1 MTGRMQLFL
10 EYLTVELGLSA
21 NTRQAYERD
30 LRLFCKTLG
39 FKNSDALVNVSR
51 EQITGY
57 MTQLKEKGLAAATIA
72 RKLAAIKA
80 FYRFMT
86 AEGYM
91 DTNPAEVV
99 EAGTK
104 GIKLPRVLSEDEVVR
119 LLNQPDITTAEGFR
133 DRTMLEVLYA
143 TGMRVSELINLTLE
157 RVDLNM
163 KYIIAF
169 GKGSKERIVPL
180 GSVAAEFLQQY
191 LEKVRPKLT
200 HADRNTNIVFLAFGG
215 HELTRQRFWQII
227 RAYGRK
233 ANINKALTPHILRH
247 SFATHL
253 LDNGA
258 DLRSVQELLGH
269 SDISTTQI
277 YTHLTNKRLRD
288 IYAKAHPRA

>member
-1 MTGRMQLFL
+1 M

-91 DTNPAEVV
+91 DANPAEVV

-119 LLNQPDITTAEGFR
+119 LLNQPDITTSEGFR